1 MSAFQGFDK
10 QLNLSENIAD
20 RDVLNNLGGAPIAD
34 DIVLFLNNLRNTS
47 VLVVTSS
54 ERDGSYIRFNP
65 ITQPFVFTN
74 GTKITVNTST
84 FFVGDSN
91 GRNEFRLYS
100 NQALT
105 TLISTPPLGN
115 YIRSDAVLFDDVSN
129 LVRFRNLV
137 VEDFSLSQI
146 FDNTSGVSD
155 NVYTSYMKTYG
166 GSLREYITN
175 IDTELDLFSLRRNN
189 SVNSL
194 LNFNSENKLSLSGNI
209 YVLDPNGINNS
220 TVSATSGPGIFILNP
235 ANDQATRIFS
245 SNENVW
251 SSNTTDLIAA
261 SKEAVVGNFVFDQG
275 AKILRKSGAPAIVTE
290 TNVITQ
296 YTHFVKVKVNGEDYS
311 LCLK

>member
-105 TLISTPPLGN
+105 TLVSTPPLGN